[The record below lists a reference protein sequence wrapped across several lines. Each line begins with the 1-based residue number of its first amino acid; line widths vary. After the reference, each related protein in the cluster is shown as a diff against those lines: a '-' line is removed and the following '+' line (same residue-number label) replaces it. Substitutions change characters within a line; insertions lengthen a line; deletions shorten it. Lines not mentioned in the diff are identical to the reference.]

1 MTDSSRPDSP
11 RGADRH
17 GDAVSRNV
25 DSRRFGRRGL
35 ANVIVAVGMIVGWWY
50 IVWGSPIWAAMHAPD
65 PLATLRVETNS
76 NGHPRARLD
85 DAVWKAACDK
95 AGLPSPPSL
104 DGADPVPVRKMLEAF
119 ARWTSTQDPIALGE
133 IGRLYQATEEH
144 RASLECFAALA
155 QMQPND
161 DQWRYH
167 VGVEAQALGMADL
180 AIAMLEESQKGDPDY
195 PTTYARLGLLY
206 LEKGNLNAADTNY
219 QEYRRRLPNQSLG
232 FVGLGRVAL
241 ARRDW
246 SEAQKL
252 LRRAVDATPN
262 DYVAYRLLSQALA
275 AQGKHDQ
282 ARAAV
287 NVAERLPQYR
297 GWLVFD
303 ERLQAS
309 HALANTQ
316 RYLTNQMRLAA
327 GERDFASFINI
338 ATELLERRPD
348 DHQTLSHLATVY
360 RALGRFDDA
369 EAAIDRA
376 LSLKPNSPVLYCV
389 KAEIAFAR
397 RDFPATYRA
406 VEAALTLDSDSA
418 RAFEIQGRALF
429 LQERTEEAM
438 NAMQRAINA
447 DSSSSSARLVLAE
460 MYRRVGRPTE
470 AARLLNELLRFDPQ
484 HTQAR
489 QLLQQILDANPG
501 SGQ

>member
-1 MTDSSRPDSP
+1 MTDSSR
-11 RGADRH
+11 
-17 GDAVSRNV
+17 
-25 DSRRFGRRGL
+25 RFGRHGL
-35 ANVIVAVGMIVGWWY
+35 LQVIVAIGIIAGWVY
-50 IVWGSPIWAAMHAPD
+50 VVWGSPLWASVPD
-65 PLATLRVETNS
+65 PLKALRVETAS
-76 NGHPRARLD
+76 NGHPTARLD
-85 DAVWKAACDK
+85 DSVWKAACDR
-95 AGLPSPPSL
+95 AGLPGPPSL
-104 DGADPVPVRKMLEAF
+104 DGADPVPVRKTLEAF
-119 ARWTSTQDPIALGE
+119 ARWTSTHDPLALGE
-133 IGRLYQATEEH
+133 MGRIYQATEEH

-167 VGVEAQALGMADL
+167 LGIEAQAMGMEDL
-180 AIAMLEESQKGDPDY
+180 AVAMLEESQKGDPDY

-206 LEKGNLNAADTNY
+206 LEKGDLDAADTNY

-232 FVGLGRVAL
+232 YVGLGRVAL

-275 AQGKHDQ
+275 AQGKREQ
-282 ARAAV
+282 ARAAA

-327 GERDFASFINI
+327 GERDFASFIKI

-348 DHQTLSHLATVY
+348 DHQTLSNLATVY
-360 RALGRFDDA
+360 SALRRFDDA
-369 EAAIDRA
+369 ETTIDQA
-376 LSLKPNSPVLYCV
+376 LSLKPNSPALYCV

-397 RDFPATYRA
+397 RDFPATYQA
-406 VEAALTLDSDSA
+406 VDAALTLDSDSA
-418 RAFEIQGRALF
+418 RAYEIQGRALF
-429 LQERTEEAM
+429 LQERTTEAM
-438 NAMQRAINA
+438 NAMQRAVTA
-447 DSSSSSARLVLAE
+447 DPSSTSARLVLAE
-460 MYRRVGRPTE
+460 MYRQVGRPAE

-484 HTQAR
+484 HAQAR

>member
-1 MTDSSRPDSP
+1 MTHSSRPYSP
-11 RGADRH
+11 RSTKRH
-17 GDAVSRNV
+17 GGAVSGNV

-35 ANVIVAVGMIVGWWY
+35 ANVILALGMMAGWWY
-50 IVWGSPIWAAMHAPD
+50 IVWGSPIWAGVHVPD
-65 PLATLRVETNS
+65 PLAALRVETTS
-76 NGHPRARLD
+76 NGRPIARLD
-85 DAVWKAACDK
+85 DSLWKAACDK
-95 AGLPSPPSL
+95 VGLPRPPSL

-155 QMQPND
+155 QIQPND

-167 VGVEAQALGMADL
+167 VGVEAQALGMKDL
-180 AIAMLEESQKGDPDY
+180 AVAMLEESQRGDPDY

-206 LEKGNLNAADTNY
+206 LEKGDLDAADTNY
-219 QEYRRRLPNQSLG
+219 EEYRRRLPNQSLG
-232 FVGLGRVAL
+232 YVGLGRVAL

-252 LRRAVDATPN
+252 LRRAVAATPN

-275 AQGKHDQ
+275 AQGKREQ

-303 ERLQAS
+303 KRLQAS

-316 RYLTNQMRLAA
+316 RYLTNQMRVAL
-327 GERDFASFINI
+327 GERDFASFISI

-348 DHQTLSHLATVY
+348 DHQTLSNLATVY
-360 RALGRFDDA
+360 RALGRLNDA

-376 LSLKPNSPVLYCV
+376 LSLKPKSSALYCV

-406 VEAALTLDSDSA
+406 VDAALTLESGNA

-429 LQERTEEAM
+429 LQERTAEAM
-438 NAMQRAINA
+438 NAMQRAVNA
-447 DSSSSSARLVLAE
+447 DPSSTSARLVLAE
-460 MYRRVGRPTE
+460 MYRQVGRPAE
-470 AARLLNELLRFDPQ
+470 AARLLNELLRLDPQ
-484 HTQAR
+484 HAQAR
-489 QLLQQILDANPG
+489 QLLQRILDANPG